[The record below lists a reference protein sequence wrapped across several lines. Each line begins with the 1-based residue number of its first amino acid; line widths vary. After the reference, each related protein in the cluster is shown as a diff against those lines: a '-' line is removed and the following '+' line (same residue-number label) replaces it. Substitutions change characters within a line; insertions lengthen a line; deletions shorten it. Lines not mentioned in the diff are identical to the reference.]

1 MSYGNPSIPNLSSL
15 AKSPHPHHPCFK
27 KTATHV
33 FLNRSPPRLRRGI
46 FFMYPL
52 GIFAIHDVPRLTF
65 YFPLSTFFYLFTNL
79 KTKPI
84 KFMEQTPLQTSSTSS
99 GPAPK
104 NWLVES
110 ILATL
115 LCCFIPGIVAIVFA
129 TQVNTKWVNGDLEGS
144 RKASKDAGLWTKIS
158 FFLGIAF

>member
-1 MSYGNPSIPNLSSL
+1 
-15 AKSPHPHHPCFK
+15 
-27 KTATHV
+27 
-33 FLNRSPPRLRRGI
+33 
-46 FFMYPL
+46 
-52 GIFAIHDVPRLTF
+52 
-65 YFPLSTFFYLFTNL
+65 
-79 KTKPI
+79 
-84 KFMEQTPLQTSSTSS
+84 MEQTPLQTSSTSS

-158 FFLGIAF
+158 FFLGIAFWVVILLLWVFGIGLGGYFMNRDNGY